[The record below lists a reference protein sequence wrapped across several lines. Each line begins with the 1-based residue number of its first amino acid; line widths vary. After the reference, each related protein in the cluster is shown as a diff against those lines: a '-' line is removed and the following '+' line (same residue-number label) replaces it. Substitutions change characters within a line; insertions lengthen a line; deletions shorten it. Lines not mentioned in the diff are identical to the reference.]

1 MTIGALAVLTAWAP
15 FADPDQLSA
24 LVVVGMGI
32 AGYSGYRFAVAAG
45 TLRYGPARPAPVPVR
60 RVRQEYQLL
69 SRSWLEI
76 RDGGKT
82 RWIPVY
88 FTPELVGFTGG
99 TAFLGDRRIVVRATA
114 GPSGPA
120 GGPDTAANPGTGS
133 AETEPAGREVRSAD
147 PTGTGLRLLPA
158 GRERDT
164 EPPGRLIDNPTRVGP
179 DIAARSTTVAR
190 IGRRL
195 LLDAQTAVAAPFAGL
210 LWVYVMGGGTG
221 AFAGSAVVAA
231 AAGIWLSAIRGSDPS

>member
-1 MTIGALAVLTAWAP
+1 MGRALAYPLAVTIGALAVLTAWAP

-24 LVVVGMGI
+24 LVVVGAGI
-32 AGYSGYRFAVAAG
+32 VGYSGYRFAVAAG
-45 TLRYGPARPAPVPVR
+45 SLRYGPARPGPVPVR

-76 RDGGKT
+76 REQ
-82 RWIPVY
+82 RRSYWIPVY

-99 TAFLGDRRIVVRATA
+99 TAYLGDRRIVVREGGTETA
-114 GPSGPA
+114 GEEA
-120 GGPDTAANPGTGS
+120 RAA
-133 AETEPAGREVRSAD
+133 ESAD
-147 PTGTGLRLLPA
+147 TGLRLLPA

-164 EPPGRLIDNPTRVGP
+164 EPPGRLVDNPTRAGR
-179 DIAARSTTVAR
+179 DIAARGAAVAR

-195 LLDAQTAVAAPFAGL
+195 LLDAQTAVAAPFVGL
-210 LWVYVMGGGTG
+210 LWVYVMGGGIG

-231 AAGIWLSAIRGSDPS
+231 ATGIWLSAIRGSDPS

>member
-1 MTIGALAVLTAWAP
+1 MGRALAYPLAVAIGALAVLTAWAP

-24 LVVVGMGI
+24 LVVVGVGI
-32 AGYSGYRFAVAAG
+32 VGYSGYRFAMATG
-45 TLRYGPARPAPVPVR
+45 TLRYGPARPTPLPAR

-76 RDGGKT
+76 RDERRT
-82 RWIPVY
+82 YWIPVY

-99 TAFLGDRRIVVRATA
+99 TAYLDERRIVVQEGAPDRAADA
-114 GPSGPA
+114 GRPPES
-120 GGPDTAANPGTGS
+120 TGS
-133 AETEPAGREVRSAD
+133 A
-147 PTGTGLRLLPA
+147 LRLLPA

-164 EPPGRLIDNPTRVGP
+164 EPPGRLVDNPTRAGR
-179 DIAARSTTVAR
+179 DIVSRGATAAR

-195 LLDAQTAVAAPFAGL
+195 LLDAQTAVAAPFIGL
-210 LWVYVMGGGTG
+210 LWVYVMGGGIG

-231 AAGIWLSAIRGSDPS
+231 ATGIWLSAIRGSDPS